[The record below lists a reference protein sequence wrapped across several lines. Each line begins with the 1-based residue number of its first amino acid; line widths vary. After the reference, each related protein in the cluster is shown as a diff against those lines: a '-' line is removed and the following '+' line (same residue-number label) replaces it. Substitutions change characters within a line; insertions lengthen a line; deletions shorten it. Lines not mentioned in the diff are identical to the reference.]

1 MFVCAALLVHIH
13 LALVHVYGTARA
25 HHGGTMEEVNPCPI
39 FWGRGVKNTK
49 NYTVSKRLGH
59 AKAWGYGYACIF
71 RAYVW
76 V

>member
-39 FWGRGVKNTK
+39 FWGRGVKK
-49 NYTVSKRLGH
+49 HQKLHSF
-59 AKAWGYGYACIF
+59 KAF
-71 RAYVW
+71 RSC
-76 V
+76 